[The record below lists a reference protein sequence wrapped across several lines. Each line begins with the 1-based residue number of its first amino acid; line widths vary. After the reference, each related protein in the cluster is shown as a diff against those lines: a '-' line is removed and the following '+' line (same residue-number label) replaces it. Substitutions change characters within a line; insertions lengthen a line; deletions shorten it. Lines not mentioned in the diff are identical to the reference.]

1 MKGGRGGGGQKTKKK
16 SSIPVHVTTENLL
29 LDPLGSVEEI
39 MQLFLPMEYFFFFFL
54 NDSAHGFIRKLT
66 VKLTGTSV

>member
-1 MKGGRGGGGQKTKKK
+1 MGDKKRKQNK

-29 LDPLGSVEEI
+29 LDPLGCVEEI
-39 MQLFLPMEYFFFFFL
+39 MQLFLPVEYFFFFL